1 MKTRSAPVPRHSN
14 RRIFASDVWTRGTAA
29 TPLPPYVPTSLPPE
43 SSAHQRRM
51 PLRTVTPRC
60 TASQVR
66 GLFMASP
73 PSEFTDQVASY
84 GEQCK
89 ALTKFLDDLEKH
101 AGADV
106 ATKARRSIVWWWAC
120 CW

>member
-1 MKTRSAPVPRHSN
+1 
-14 RRIFASDVWTRGTAA
+14 
-29 TPLPPYVPTSLPPE
+29 
-43 SSAHQRRM
+43 M
-51 PLRTVTPRC
+51 PLRTVTPRY
-60 TASQVR
+60 TAPQVR

-106 ATKARRSIVWWWAC
+106 ATKARRSICMVVGMLLVMMIVAWLVGIAIIMAFFGMRSGTHYYHHC
-120 CW
+120 DHVCYYC